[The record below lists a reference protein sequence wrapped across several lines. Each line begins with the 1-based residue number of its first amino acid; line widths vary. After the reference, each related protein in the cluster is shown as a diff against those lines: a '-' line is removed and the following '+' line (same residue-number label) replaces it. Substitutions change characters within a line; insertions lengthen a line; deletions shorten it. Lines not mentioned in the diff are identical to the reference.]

1 MFSKRTMFLVSIQ
14 LLSLLSVGT
23 RVFPQQIGFQ
33 GQFSPWF
40 ILPAGN
46 ISESQ
51 AGLRYLPELFLRKQ
65 ITSNYTFD
73 ANFSINTLCTATFR
87 GSGNVKTGGQL
98 KPYRMWLRFSS
109 SQFEARLGLQQINF
123 GSATLLRPLMWFD
136 RIDPRDPLMLT
147 DGVYALLLRYYFL
160 NNANLWMWGLYGNGE
175 KRGWEALPSDK
186 KKIEYGGRIQV
197 PLLNGEMA
205 FTYHHR
211 QIDLTKQ
218 GFAAL
223 LSSENGVP
231 ENRYGLD
238 GKWDIGIG
246 IWFEAVLFH
255 QNLDVSP
262 LRYQRLFTAGLDYT
276 FSFGNGL
283 HVLGEHFIFET
294 SEKLFGPGEKR
305 SFSALSFNYSLG
317 LLDRVAVMVYHD
329 WKNGDWYRFINFQ
342 RTLDQWSFY
351 LIGFWNPEK
360 FQIYQ
365 NLTEGNLF
373 AGKGVQFMVV
383 LNY

>member
-1 MFSKRTMFLVSIQ
+1 MSIL
-14 LLSLLSVGT
+14 LLSAVIK
-23 RVFPQQIGFQ
+23 VCPQQVGFQ

-40 ILPAGN
+40 TLPAGN

-51 AGLRYLPELFLRKQ
+51 AGLRYLPEVSLRKQ
-65 ITSNYTFD
+65 ITSDYTFD
-73 ANFSINTLCTATFR
+73 ANFSINTLYAATFH
-87 GSGNVKTGGQL
+87 GSNSVKTNSQL

-147 DGVYALLLRYYFL
+147 DGVHALLLRYYFL

-197 PLLNGEMA
+197 PLLSGEIA

-218 GFAAL
+218 DFAAL
-223 LSSENGVP
+223 LSSEGGVP
-231 ENRYGLD
+231 ENKYGLD

-246 IWFEAVLFH
+246 IWFEAVLVR

-262 LRYQRLFTAGLDYT
+262 LRYQKLFTAGLDYT

-283 HVLGEHFIFET
+283 HVLGEHFIFGA
-294 SEKLFGPGEKR
+294 SERVFGPGEKR
-305 SFSALSFNYSLG
+305 SFSVLLFNYPLG
-317 LLDRVAVMVYHD
+317 LLDTVTGMVYHD
-329 WKNGDWYRFINFQ
+329 WENGDWYRFINFQ
-342 RTLDQWSFY
+342 RILDQLSFY

-373 AGKGVQFMVV
+373 VGKGIQFMVV

>member
-1 MFSKRTMFLVSIQ
+1 MLSKRTMFLVSIH

-23 RVFPQQIGFQ
+23 RVFPQEIVFQ

-40 ILPAGN
+40 TLPAGN
-46 ISESQ
+46 ISRSQ
-51 AGLRYLPELFLRKQ
+51 TGIRYLPELYLRKQ
-65 ITSNYTFD
+65 ITSDYTFD
-73 ANFSINTLCTATFR
+73 ANFSINTLYAATFH
-87 GSGNVKTGGQL
+87 GSDSVKTNSQL
-98 KPYRMWLRFSS
+98 KPYRMWLRCSS
-109 SQFEARLGLQQINF
+109 SQFEVRLGLQQINF

-147 DGVYALLLRYYFL
+147 DGVYALLLRYYFI
-160 NNANLWMWGLYGNGE
+160 NNANLWMWGLYGNSE
-175 KRGWEALPSDK
+175 KKGWEVLPSDK

-218 GFAAL
+218 GFAAVL
-223 LSSENGVP
+223 PSENGVP

-238 GKWDIGIG
+238 GKWDIGVG
-246 IWFEAVLFH
+246 IWFEAVLLH
-255 QNLDVSP
+255 QNLSISP
-262 LRYQRLFTAGLDYT
+262 LQYQKLFTAGLDYT

-283 HVLGEHFIFET
+283 HVLWEHFIFET
-294 SEKLFGPGEKR
+294 SDRIFGSQEKR
-305 SFSALSFNYSLG
+305 SFSALLFNYPLS
-317 LLDRVAVMVYHD
+317 LLDTVTGMFYHD
-329 WKNGDWYRFINFQ
+329 RKSSGWYRFINFQ
-342 RTLDQWSFY
+342 HTLDQWSFY

-373 AGKGVQFMVV
+373 AGKGIQFMAVF
-383 LNY
+383 NY